1 MIRLKDVSKIYGN
14 EENRLYA
21 VNHVSLEIEGGEFL
35 MIMGRSG
42 CGKSTLL
49 NILGCIDTFDE
60 GEYRFLDTDVKALSN
75 RELSKLRRDKIG
87 YIYQSYNLIDELN
100 CLDNIEL
107 VQGYAGVPAKE
118 RRRHAQ
124 ELLERVGLG
133 EKAKAYPQQL
143 SGGQQQRIAIARAIS
158 NGPQLILA
166 DEPTGNLDSGTGV
179 QVMELLRELNR
190 DGITVVMVTH
200 DAELVP
206 YASRVV
212 RMKDG
217 VFV

>member
-49 NILGCIDTFDE
+49 NILGCIDTLDE
-60 GEYRFLDTDVKALSN
+60 GEYRFLDTDVRALSN

-158 NGPQLILA
+158 NGPELILA
-166 DEPTGNLDSGTGV
+166 DEPTGNLDSGTGE

-212 RMKDG
+212 HMKDG